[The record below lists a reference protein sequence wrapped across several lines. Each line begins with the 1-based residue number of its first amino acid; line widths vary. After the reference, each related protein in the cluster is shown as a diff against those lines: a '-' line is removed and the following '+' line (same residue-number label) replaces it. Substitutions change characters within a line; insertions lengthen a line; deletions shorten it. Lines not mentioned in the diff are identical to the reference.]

1 MGLGAQ
7 TGVPMVARGW
17 TVRPPMESFAFLE
30 CGYEGEE
37 FFHLPQACVGMGS
50 EVSVDGCARQAS
62 ADRYA

>member
-1 MGLGAQ
+1 
-7 TGVPMVARGW
+7 
-17 TVRPPMESFAFLE
+17 MESFAFLE